1 MERRMR
7 AHLLQLRQNVQVYV
21 MTYCLQAKLSQEQDT
36 YFFVVLQAWQDIAI
50 KTSAQSPTGS

>member
-21 MTYCLQAKLSQEQDT
+21 MTYRLQAKLSQEQDT

>member
-21 MTYCLQAKLSQEQDT
+21 MTYRLQPKLSQEQDT
-36 YFFVVLQAWQDIAI
+36 HFVVVLQAWQDIAI

>member
-21 MTYCLQAKLSQEQDT
+21 MTYRLQPKLSQEQDT
-36 YFFVVLQAWQDIAI
+36 YFFVVLQVWQDIAI

>member
-7 AHLLQLRQNVQVYV
+7 AHLLQLQQNVQVYV
-21 MTYCLQAKLSQEQDT
+21 MTYRLQAKLSQEQDT

>member
-1 MERRMR
+1 MERWMR

-21 MTYCLQAKLSQEQDT
+21 MTYRLQAKLSQEQDT

>member
-21 MTYCLQAKLSQEQDT
+21 MTYRLQAKLSQEQDT
-36 YFFVVLQAWQDIAI
+36 NFFVVLQAWQDIAI